1 MAINCCERCKQEG
14 REVTVTAFL
23 HLPPPDLGTL
33 GAGFSRKS
41 LPRWCSSV
49 VDVRE
54 GGLLSSAV
62 GDVLEGGLLSPAVGD
77 VRKGGLVLN
86 SDPPADVPLLL
97 TIMFMRLLLILLP
110 ATQSW

>member
-62 GDVLEGGLLSPAVGD
+62 GDVLEGGLVLS
-77 VRKGGLVLN
+77 
-86 SDPPADVPLLL
+86 SDPPADAHLLL

>member
-62 GDVLEGGLLSPAVGD
+62 GDVLEGGL
-77 VRKGGLVLN
+77 VLN